1 MLCTVFALWYSKTAC
16 NATVYGVGSWK
27 RNPGKPRLCQNPARR
42 DRGEDAQF
50 WRNIREASTL
60 IGTVLLLFITSQLLM
75 EASTFIPV
83 LLVVKARSGL
93 DMDKRSFCH

>member
-1 MLCTVFALWYSKTAC
+1 MLSQTQGRDGERSREEEKREAEKEFRA
-16 NATVYGVGSWK
+16 GSW
-27 RNPGKPRLCQNPARR
+27 PAGY
-42 DRGEDAQF
+42 RGEDTQF

-60 IGTVLLLFITSQLLM
+60 IGTALLLFLTSQFLM

-83 LLVVKARSGL
+83 LLVGKARSGL

>member
-1 MLCTVFALWYSKTAC
+1 MLCTVFALWYSETAC
-16 NATVYGVGSWK
+16 NATVYRADSWK

-42 DRGEDAQF
+42 HRGEDTQF

-60 IGTVLLLFITSQLLM
+60 IGTALLLFLTSQFLM

-83 LLVVKARSGL
+83 LLVGKARSGL